1 MRRLLIGLVLV
12 GMISGWPAQAGGG
25 SRVRPLAP
33 DVRVTD
39 LSGAE
44 VSLAALRGQA
54 VIVLFG
60 DVRCAACMQ
69 DDRLLR
75 RYQFEYVSH
84 GLVVVSLHE
93 RASLEAVRRYDAGFT
108 FSLLT
113 GPDPGQA
120 IARRFQVRTL
130 PTTVFIDRGGV
141 IQDVR
146 RGRLTED
153 QLLRSL
159 QRIL

>member
-1 MRRLLIGLVLV
+1 MGLALSVV
-12 GMISGWPAQAGGG
+12 TVGWPAQAGGPPF
-25 SRVRPLAP
+25 RPMAP
-33 DVRVTD
+33 EFRITD
-39 LSGAE
+39 LSGAA

-60 DVRCAACMQ
+60 DVSCAACVEN
-69 DDRLLR
+69 DRLLR
-75 RYQFEYVSH
+75 GYQFEYVSH

-120 IARRFQVRTL
+120 VARRFQVRTL
-130 PTTVFIDRGGV
+130 PTTVFIDRDGV
-141 IQDVR
+141 IRNVR
-146 RGRLTED
+146 QGQLTED

-159 QRIL
+159 QRIF

>member
-1 MRRLLIGLVLV
+1 MGLALSVV
-12 GMISGWPAQAGGG
+12 TVGWPAQAGGG
-25 SRVRPLAP
+25 PPFRPMAP
-33 DVRVTD
+33 EFRITD
-39 LSGAE
+39 LSGAA

-60 DVRCAACMQ
+60 DVSCAACVEN
-69 DDRLLR
+69 DRLLR
-75 RYQFEYVSH
+75 GYQFEYVSH

-93 RASLEAVRRYDAGFT
+93 QASLEAVRRYDAGFT

-120 IARRFQVRTL
+120 VARRFQVRTL
-130 PTTVFIDRGGV
+130 PTTVFIDRDGV
-141 IQDVR
+141 IRNVR
-146 RGRLTED
+146 QGQLTED

-159 QRIL
+159 QRIF